1 MEPTAQQWKF
11 ARALAAAHGHEW
23 AAHHTDGMT
32 LADVARI
39 ASENCGPV
47 GGICAPTID
56 GDGDIVHRTGTG
68 RLGWMVFRDGDV
80 TLTIYRPR
88 GAILRDLERRGDR
101 RLPAYLV
108 DNDEAEVLQGIIV
121 ATDDVVRV
129 DVLDGVPSRYE
140 GDDSW
145 ERWPHEPRHV
155 DTLADA
161 LAVVLRARG
170 MSELDAHRAVRKALA
185 AQVVQGTREYVTVE
199 GVTPFV
205 HWSAMTDDEDSAAIA
220 AREAKRAAEWAAYEA
235 SPAA

>member
-23 AAHHTDGMT
+23 ASHYADGMT

-101 RLPAYLV
+101 RLPPCLV
-108 DNDEAEVLQGIIV
+108 ESDEAEVLQGIVV

-129 DVLDGVPSRYE
+129 DTLDGVPSLYG
-140 GDDSW
+140 GDDEPW
-145 ERWPHEPRHV
+145 AKWPHETRHV

-161 LAVVLRARG
+161 LVVVLTARG
-170 MSELDAHRAVRKALA
+170 VGLCAARAAVRTALA
-185 AQVVQGTREYVTVE
+185 AECLHGTREAE
-199 GVTPFV
+199 GRDGFAPFV
-205 HWSAMTDDEDSAAIA
+205 HWTEDASRDEETASAV
-220 AREAKRAAEWAAYEA
+220 AAYEA
-235 SPAA
+235 ASAA